1 MSDREQIQ
9 AQVRGLLAQVLDVPP
24 ESIGPE
30 FSQALIPSW
39 TSLIHLML
47 MSQIETEFGVF
58 LSNQEIRDLTSF
70 AHIVD
75 TLAQR
80 QSPSA

>member
-1 MSDREQIQ
+1 VRNREQIE
-9 AQVRGLLAQVLDVPP
+9 ARVRELLGQVLDVPS

-30 FSQALIPSW
+30 LSQALTPSW
-39 TSLIHLML
+39 TSLTHLML
-47 MSQIETEFGVF
+47 MSQIEGEFGVF

-70 AHIVD
+70 AQIVE

-80 QSPSA
+80 QSPSV

>member
-1 MSDREQIQ
+1 MSNRDQIQ
-9 AQVRGLLAQVLDVPP
+9 AQVRRLLAQVLDVPQ

-30 FSQALIPSW
+30 LTQALTPSW

-47 MSQIETEFGVF
+47 MSQIESEFGVF

-70 AHIVD
+70 AQIVD

-80 QSPSA
+80 QSQGA